1 MKILKGTVETKKN
14 SGMMAILVVRPD
26 KSDLPDSQ
34 YDKTNTVEV
43 KYVSPYG
50 GGPAAAQVMM
60 PERNTQILYC
70 TAENDADQNYYYLGS
85 IIDPQYEV
93 LQEDAFVGPLLAPD
107 PTKATTIRPL
117 AMPHD
122 DHDYA
127 FGNQSTSYGI
137 KTPMGNQMIIREGR
151 DLQRDQKGIYL
162 QTSKGHKIEMS
173 DSKNTSMLRL
183 AGAGER
189 AGLEITGYDEHV
201 MQGKSPHSAYLHA
214 SNNVDILATNGGM
227 GLTVVDGKN
236 IDIMNTSTGSKK
248 TPLAP
253 QLAARE
259 AGNINITTAAGDIRI
274 RSQGNGVFIDCI
286 DNGDPATTGASFQVR
301 SNNKI
306 HLYSDKGIDIKSGGD
321 VNIVGENVNIES
333 KATGRINLNPLP
345 PGTVSAKMGIRK
357 TNDEIA
363 SEFISPTGQ
372 FPFFGLGP
380 EFSTNFVENYSYGM
394 NTDTRLTDI

>member
-1 MKILKGTVETKKN
+1 MKILKGTVDTKRN
-14 SGMMAILVVRPD
+14 LGHSPVLVVWPDKTSRPD
-26 KSDLPDSQ
+26 DPR
-34 YDKTNTVEV
+34 DKTGTVNV
-43 KYVSPYG
+43 KYVSPYA
-50 GGPAAAQVMM
+50 GGPTAGQVMI
-60 PERNTQILYC
+60 PEAGTQILYC
-70 TAENDADQNYYYLGS
+70 LAENDADQEYYYLGS
-85 IIDPQYEV
+85 IIDPEYDII
-93 LQEDAFVGPLLAPD
+93 QEQAFVGPLVAPNK
-107 PTKATTIRPL
+107 TESTGVRPL
-117 AMPHD
+117 SMPHD
-122 DHDYA
+122 DYDYA
-127 FGNQSTSYGI
+127 FNNQSTSYGI
-137 KTPMGNQMIIREGR
+137 RTPMGNQMVIREGR
-151 DLQRDQKGIYL
+151 DLVRDQKGIYL

-253 QLAARE
+253 QFAARE